1 MNEPEPVAGAVTVIA
16 ASTIEPAV
24 VGDDRHEDS
33 WMVIET
39 LEQGRL
45 LLFLPG
51 VMYQAM
57 LQALEAP
64 SELPGPGRLV
74 LTTDEAAACQAR
86 IDGMR
91 G

>member
-1 MNEPEPVAGAVTVIA
+1 MSAPKPVTGAVTVIA

-33 WMVIET
+33 WMVVET
-39 LEQGRL
+39 VEQGRL

-64 SELPGPGRLV
+64 SERPGPGRLV
-74 LTTDEAAACQAR
+74 LTADEAAACQSW

-91 G
+91 S

>member
-1 MNEPEPVAGAVTVIA
+1 MSEAKPVAGALTVIA

-33 WMVIET
+33 WMVVDT
-39 LEQGRL
+39 VEQGRL

-64 SELPGPGRLV
+64 SEKPGPGRLV
-74 LTTDEAAACQAR
+74 LTEDEAAAYQAR
-86 IDGMR
+86 IDTMR
-91 G
+91 E